1 MKKTLLTLTIAT
13 LLAGCNGGS
22 DNKVSNTTGPDS
34 KLNYTLSGE
43 VQSNYLAQDITVCV
57 DLTEDWICNPSE
69 PTTTAKSG
77 LFNIVSMNKDILHAR
92 ILAVSTLNAVDN
104 QSKAYTND
112 TVVLAA
118 PPQQKESGHII
129 NGISTLIS
137 ANMGHGLNP
146 HEAARD
152 VKAKL
157 EKIGVTTSNNLL
169 ANLGDPRLATI
180 DKNIQLL
187 SASANADQR
196 SRVIATLAKD
206 LPQQKAFIQAENLT
220 EQTLA
225 DTVNQLEQQ
234 SMPRLVGNDT
244 GVTQF
249 FNGAIL
255 TDTPAAGFPLQDAN
269 IGFDATDKKAHSGAG
284 FIFTKLDAKGQKL
297 PQDATEWS
305 CVRDERTQLTWEV
318 KSNDPKSP
326 RWKKNEFALQI
337 KGGAQPHSEDIKYA
351 QQTNKSGINTTEQY
365 QDMVNKDQL
374 CGINT
379 WRLPTLNEQFDLLD
393 FGSTAKDTDGN
404 LIGLNTHYFPH
415 VEAGDYGL
423 GWYWSSSFMYAPYQ
437 PKHLNLYN
445 YLDQLGDSIG
455 DTGVQPLC
463 QQANIEECLSPT
475 IMNVRMVSQGK

>member
-77 LFNIVSMNKDILHAR
+77 LFNIVSMNKEILHAR
-92 ILAVSTLNAVDN
+92 ILAVSTLNAADN
-104 QSKAYTND
+104 QRKTYTNN

-118 PPQQKESGHII
+118 PPLQKESGHII

-137 ANMGHGLNP
+137 ANIGHGLNP

-157 EKIGVTTSNNLL
+157 EKIGVTTSSDLL

-220 EQTLA
+220 EQALA

-249 FNGAIL
+249 FDGAVL

-269 IGFDATDKKAHSGAG
+269 IGFDATDKNSHSGSG
-284 FIFTKLDAKGQKL
+284 FKLTKLDAKGEAL
-297 PQDATEWS
+297 PDNATEWS

-365 QDMVNKDQL
+365 QDMVNEEQL
-374 CGINT
+374 CGIST

-393 FGSTAKDTDGN
+393 LGSTATDTDGN
-404 LIGLNTHYFPH
+404 LIGLNTHYFPDM
-415 VEAGDYGL
+415 EAGDYGL

-437 PKHLNLYN
+437 PKDMYLYN
-445 YLDQLGDSIG
+445 YLDQLGDSIAES
-455 DTGVQPLC
+455 GVQTLC
-463 QQANIEECLSPT
+463 QQTNAECDYPT

>member
-22 DNKVSNTTGPDS
+22 DNKISNTTGPDS

-57 DLTEDWICNPSE
+57 DLTKDWVCNPSE
-69 PTTTAKSG
+69 PKTTAKSG
-77 LFNIVSMNKDILHAR
+77 LFNISSMNKDILHSR
-92 ILAVSTLNAVDN
+92 ILAVSTLNAADN
-104 QSKAYTND
+104 QSKAYTNN

-118 PPQQKESGHII
+118 PPLQKESGHII

-137 ANMGHGLNP
+137 ANMGYGLNP

-157 EKIGVTTSNNLL
+157 EKIGVTTNNDLL

-187 SASANADQR
+187 SASTKAEQR

-206 LPQQKAFIQAENLT
+206 LPQQKDFITAESLT
-220 EQTLA
+220 EQALA
-225 DTVNQLEQQ
+225 NKVNQLEQQ

-249 FNGAIL
+249 YDGAAF
-255 TDTPAAGFPLQDAN
+255 TDIPPAGFPLQDAN
-269 IGFDATDKKAHSGAG
+269 IGFDATDKNTHSGAG
-284 FIFTKLDAKGQKL
+284 FIFTKLDAKGQAL
-297 PQDATEWS
+297 PVDATEWS

-393 FGSTAKDTDGN
+393 FGSTAKDADGK
-404 LIGLNTHYFPH
+404 LLGLNTRYFPN
-415 VEAGDYGL
+415 VEVGYEGW

-437 PKHLNLYN
+437 PQDMHVYN
-445 YLDQLGDSIG
+445 YLDQVGDSLGDS
-455 DTGVQPLC
+455 GVQNLC
-463 QQANIEECLSPT
+463 KQTNAECDYPT
-475 IMNVRMVSQGK
+475 KMNVRMVSQGK

>member
-22 DNKVSNTTGPDS
+22 DNKASNTTGPDS

-77 LFNIVSMNKDILHAR
+77 LFNIASMNKDILHAR
-92 ILAVSTLNAVDN
+92 ILAVSTLNAADN
-104 QSKAYTND
+104 QSKAYTNN

-118 PPQQKESGHII
+118 PPLQKESGHII

-157 EKIGVTTSNNLL
+157 EKIGVTTSSDLL

-187 SASANADQR
+187 SASAKADQR
-196 SRVIATLAKD
+196 SRVIATLAKE

-225 DTVNQLEQQ
+225 DTVNQLEQK

-249 FNGAIL
+249 FNGAVL

-269 IGFDATDKKAHSGAG
+269 IGFDATDKNSHSGNG
-284 FIFTKLDAKGQKL
+284 FKLTKLDAKGKAL
-297 PQDATEWS
+297 PDNATEWS
-305 CVRDERTQLTWEV
+305 CVRDERTKLVWEV

-337 KGGAQPHSEDIKYA
+337 KGGVQPHSEDIKYA
-351 QQTNKSGINTTEQY
+351 QKTNKSGINTTEQY
-365 QDMVNKDQL
+365 QDMVNKEQL

-404 LIGLNTHYFPH
+404 LIGLNTHYFPNT
-415 VEAGDYGL
+415 EAGYEGY
-423 GWYWSSSFMYAPYQ
+423 GWYWSSSFMHAPYQ
-437 PKHLNLYN
+437 PKDMHVYN
-445 YLDQLGDSIG
+445 YLDQVSDSLGDS
-455 DTGVQPLC
+455 GVQNLC
-463 QQANIEECLSPT
+463 KQANAECDYPT
-475 IMNVRMVSQGK
+475 KMNVRMVSQGK